1 MGRSLDKP
9 QALSFGTFVQAAYA
23 MYRRDPA
30 NLRPAPQ
37 PGDIPD
43 GYELGA
49 WIHMTDFLFD
59 VTKVKFYGIVAYSKA
74 NPDARVIAIRGTEG
88 AIEWFDDAAA
98 LPVPFRQV
106 PGAGRVAYG
115 FDKIYDT
122 LNVVP
127 CPLPGERLLAAETA
141 PKPFAGSFGEQLEQL
156 ALMREAA
163 RRTLSGPPAIKT
175 EEMAR
180 PPRPTVVTAHSL
192 GAALATLFVME
203 NAARA
208 TFEIETLCTF
218 ASPRV
223 GNLEFARRFDQLPVT
238 SWRIVNSLDVV
249 PRLPPHIP
257 MVLEYDH
264 VDTAY
269 PFRSSDFARNSLLCW
284 HTMETY
290 LHWLDNQYPLL
301 TECKK

>member
-1 MGRSLDKP
+1 MGLQLDKQ
-9 QALSFGTFVQAAYA
+9 QALFYGKFVQAAYA
-23 MYRRDPA
+23 MYRHNPHE
-30 NLRPAPQ
+30 LRPQ
-37 PGDIPD
+37 PAEIPD

-59 VTKVKFYGIVAYSKA
+59 VTEVKFYGIVAHSKT

-122 LNVVP
+122 LIVVP
-127 CPLPGERLLAAETA
+127 CPLPGERLLTAEAA
-141 PKPFAGSFGEQLEQL
+141 PKPFEGSFGEQLEQL

-163 RRTLSGPPAIKT
+163 RRTPSGAPTITT
-175 EEMAR
+175 EQTVR
-180 PPRPTVVTAHSL
+180 PPRPTVVTGHSL

-203 NAARA
+203 NAARQ

-223 GNLEFARRFDQLPVT
+223 GNLEFARRFDQLPVN

-257 MVLEYDH
+257 IVLEYDH
-264 VDTAY
+264 VDTQY
-269 PFRSSDFARNSLLCW
+269 KFRSSDFARNSLLCW

-290 LHWLDNQYPLL
+290 LHWLDAEYALL
-301 TECKK
+301 PECRR

>member
-1 MGRSLDKP
+1 MGQQLDKP
-9 QALSFGTFVQAAYA
+9 LALFYGKFVQAAYT
-23 MYRRDPA
+23 MYRHPQGPDP
-30 NLRPAPQ
+30 LRPAPA
-37 PGDIPD
+37 GIPD

-49 WIHMTDFLFD
+49 WIQMTDFIFD
-59 VTKVKFYGIVAYSKA
+59 VTEVKFYGIVAHSKA
-74 NPDARVIAIRGTEG
+74 DPDARVIAIRGTEG

-115 FDKIYDT
+115 FDKIYNT

-127 CPLPGERLLAAETA
+127 CPLPGERLLTAEAA

-156 ALMREAA
+156 ALMHEAS
-163 RRTLSGPPAIKT
+163 RRTLSGAPAIRT
-175 EEMAR
+175 EETVR

-203 NAARA
+203 NAARGQ
-208 TFEIETLCTF
+208 FEIETLCTF

-223 GNLEFARRFDQLPVT
+223 GNLEFARRFDQLPVN

-249 PRLPPHIP
+249 PKIPPHIP

-290 LHWLDNQYPLL
+290 LHWLDNRYSLL
-301 TECKK
+301 PECMK